1 MTLESMEVVVLV
13 GGITVLQLWMVM
25 RSPSSQTTSSRGK
38 RTHMYHDIYIQ
49 INSSEPL
56 FVVQSLSLSL
66 LSRCTVDEYLA
77 DDTCGGTRTAL
88 ANGSSRITKVKKVYL
103 EVHTML

>member
-38 RTHMYHDIYIQ
+38 SNSYVSRYIQ

-56 FVVQSLSLSL
+56 FIVQSLSLSL

-88 ANGSSRITKVKKVYL
+88 VNGSSRITKVKKVYL
-103 EVHTML
+103 EVHTMF

>member
-1 MTLESMEVVVLV
+1 M
-13 GGITVLQLWMVM
+13 
-25 RSPSSQTTSSRGK
+25 
-38 RTHMYHDIYIQ
+38 
-49 INSSEPL
+49 
-56 FVVQSLSLSL
+56 
-66 LSRCTVDEYLA
+66 DEYLA